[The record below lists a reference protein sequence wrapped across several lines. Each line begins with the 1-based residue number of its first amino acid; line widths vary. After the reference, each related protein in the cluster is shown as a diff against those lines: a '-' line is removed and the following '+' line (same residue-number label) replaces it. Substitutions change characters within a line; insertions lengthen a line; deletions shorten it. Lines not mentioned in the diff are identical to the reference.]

1 MEDVI
6 RIDVAKAAKTLWKG
20 KGKML
25 LAGLVCAG
33 TVLGYS
39 LATGPWY
46 ETAVTFFA
54 GTPEQARQG
63 AVLLELEQTVAE
75 VEDLAGVEA
84 DEIRSEEVRETGF
97 LRVTVS
103 SENPADG
110 KAVAEAVLEV
120 LPRRAEEVLGF
131 GVTAADDGVTEKV
144 SVWAQVMAG
153 FALGLLGCGGLVA
166 GVAVLGKEK
175 SLPCVK
181 GGGSP

>member
-6 RIDVAKAAKTLWKG
+6 RIDVAKVLKTLWKG

-33 TVLGYS
+33 VLFGYS
-39 LATGPWY
+39 LATGPRY

-54 GTPEQARQG
+54 GTPEKARQA

-97 LRVTVS
+97 LRVTVR
-103 SENPADG
+103 ARDAAAG
-110 KAVAEAVLEV
+110 KAVADAIFAV
-120 LPRRAEEVLGF
+120 LPRRAEEVLGGGISPADP
-131 GVTAADDGVTEKV
+131 GVLASRSEGAGMQMLVGFLAGV
-144 SVWAQVMAG
+144 
-153 FALGLLGCGGLVA
+153 LGCGGVF
-166 GVAVLGKEK
+166 AVSEIFEK
-175 SLPCVK
+175 RK
-181 GGGSP
+181 